1 MKQFRKMNT
10 FYYEISLARELQFTV
25 FKRAW
30 RVIQSIQPWGL
41 RDRCHS
47 YLEKVL
53 PSLLPLDALSGLNS
67 NKVTVGNN
75 IFIKDI

>member
-1 MKQFRKMNT
+1 MVQ
-10 FYYEISLARELQFTV
+10 
-25 FKRAW
+25 
-30 RVIQSIQPWGL
+30 VIQSIQPWGL
-41 RDRCHS
+41 RDKCHS

-53 PSLLPLDALSGLNS
+53 PSLLPLEAFAGLNS